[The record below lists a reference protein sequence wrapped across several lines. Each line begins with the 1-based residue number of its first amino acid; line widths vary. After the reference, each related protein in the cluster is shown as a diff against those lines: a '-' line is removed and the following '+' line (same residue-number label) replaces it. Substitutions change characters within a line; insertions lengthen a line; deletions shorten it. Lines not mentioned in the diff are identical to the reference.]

1 MKTRMYCIVNQ
12 YITGI
17 HAGIQS
23 AHAIAELMTWYGKPR
38 TDAPEELTAHH
49 WLKCWRE
56 EDKTIIVLNGGY
68 QSVLQ
73 DFLDQAMSLET
84 YPVAWWREEQKALN
98 GAMTAVAVVLPEFIY
113 NPEYKATP
121 EGAFIPQHAME
132 VNDTYTCEETGLVHT
147 YTPAEKDFIKTLKSF
162 KLKGE

>member
-12 YITGI
+12 YISGI

-23 AHAIAELMTWYGKPR
+23 AHAIVELIEAYNRPANT
-38 TDAPEELTAHH
+38 PEELDAHYL
-49 WLKCWRE
+49 LKCWRE

-68 QSVLQ
+68 QSVLE
-73 DFLDQAMSLET
+73 DFLDQAMSLQT
-84 YPVAWWREEQKALN
+84 YPVAWWREEKKALN

-113 NPEYKATP
+113 DPEYKPAP

-132 VNDTYTCEETGLVHT
+132 INDTYTCEETGFVHT

>member
-12 YITGI
+12 YISGI

-23 AHAIAELMTWYGKPR
+23 AHAIAELMVLHSGEAYT
-38 TDAPEELTAHH
+38 PEQITAHH
-49 WLKCWRE
+49 WLKCWKE

-73 DFLDQAMSLET
+73 DFLTQVKSVGNL
-84 YPVAWWREEQKALN
+84 PVGAFREEWEALN
-98 GAMTAVAVVLPEFIY
+98 GALTAVAVVLPEYIY
-113 NPEYKATP
+113 NPEYKPVP
-121 EGAFIPQHAME
+121 EGAFMPQHAME
-132 VNDTYTCEETGLVHT
+132 INDTYTCEETGFVHT
-147 YTPAEKDFIKTLKSF
+147 YSPAEKNFIKTLKSF

>member
-12 YITGI
+12 YISGI

-23 AHAIAELMTWYGKPR
+23 AHAIAELMALHSGEAYT
-38 TDAPEELTAHH
+38 PEQITAHH
-49 WLKCWRE
+49 WLKCWKE

-68 QSVLQ
+68 QSVLE
-73 DFLDQAMSLET
+73 DFLTQAMSLET
-84 YPVAWWREEQKALN
+84 YPVGWWREEKKALN

-113 NPEYKATP
+113 NPEYKPAP

>member
-12 YITGI
+12 YISGI

-23 AHAIAELMTWYGKPR
+23 AHAIAELMVLHSGEAYT
-38 TDAPEELTAHH
+38 PEQITAHY
-49 WLKCWRE
+49 WLKCWKE

-68 QSVLQ
+68 QSVLE

-84 YPVAWWREEQKALN
+84 YPVAWWREEKKALN

-113 NPEYKATP
+113 NPEYKPAP

-132 VNDTYTCEETGLVHT
+132 INDTYTCEETGFVHT
-147 YTPAEKDFIKTLKSF
+147 YTPAEKNFIKTLKSF

>member
-12 YITGI
+12 YISGI

-23 AHAIAELMTWYGKPR
+23 AHAIVELIEKYDHPAKTS
-38 TDAPEELTAHH
+38 EEFAAHH
-49 WLKCWRE
+49 LLKCWKE
-56 EDKTIIVLNGGY
+56 IDKTIIVLNGGY

-73 DFLDQAMSLET
+73 DFLEQAKSLQT
-84 YPVAWWREEQKALN
+84 YPVAGWCEEKKALN

-113 NPEYKATP
+113 NPEYRPAP
-121 EGAFIPQHAME
+121 EGAFIPPHAME
-132 VNDTYTCEETGLVHT
+132 VNDTYTCEETGFVHT

>member
-12 YITGI
+12 YISGI

-23 AHAIAELMTWYGKPR
+23 AHAIAELMVLHSGEAYT
-38 TDAPEELTAHH
+38 PEQITAHY
-49 WLKCWRE
+49 WLKCWKE

-68 QSVLQ
+68 QSVLE
-73 DFLDQAMSLET
+73 DFLAQAMSLET
-84 YPVAWWREEQKALN
+84 YPVAWWREEKKALN

-113 NPEYKATP
+113 NPEYKPAP

-132 VNDTYTCEETGLVHT
+132 INDTYTCEETGFVHT
-147 YTPAEKDFIKTLKSF
+147 YTPAEKNFIKTLKSF

>member
-1 MKTRMYCIVNQ
+1 MKTRMYCVVNQ
-12 YITGI
+12 YISGI

-23 AHAIAELMTWYGKPR
+23 AHAIAELMIWYNNP
-38 TDAPEELTAHH
+38 AAAAEELTPYH
-49 WLKCWRE
+49 WLKYWKD
-56 EDKTIIVLNGGY
+56 EDNTIIVLNGGY

-84 YPVAWWREEQKALN
+84 YPVSWWREEKKALN
-98 GAMTAVAVVLPEFIY
+98 GALTAVAVVLPEFIY
-113 NPEYKATP
+113 NPEYKPVP
-121 EGAFIPQHAME
+121 EGAFIPPHARE
-132 VNDTYTCEETGLVHT
+132 VNDTYTCEKTGYVHT